1 MHVSQEI
8 ILMYTLTTDISE
20 ILYILV
26 EFRKIK
32 MNQHSTVK
40 PPKKHRELTDI
51 SNQSKIQIFIFH
63 VRQHFRRFLCKICSH
78 RTVELRDSILYMG
91 SLLVALHLFSDSLW
105 RESARKGH
113 QVGFEIL
120 PFPRS
125 MLTISYQDCFTPRGF
140 KVTNAII
147 FKV

>member
-40 PPKKHRELTDI
+40 PPKKHREPRWHLK
-51 SNQSKIQIFIFH
+51 SKQNLDLHFS
-63 VRQHFRRFLCKICSH
+63 RQ
-78 RTVELRDSILYMG
+78 T
-91 SLLVALHLFSDSLW
+91 AFS
-105 RESARKGH
+105 
-113 QVGFEIL
+113 EIL
-120 PFPRS
+120 
-125 MLTISYQDCFTPRGF
+125 
-140 KVTNAII
+140 V
-147 FKV
+147 